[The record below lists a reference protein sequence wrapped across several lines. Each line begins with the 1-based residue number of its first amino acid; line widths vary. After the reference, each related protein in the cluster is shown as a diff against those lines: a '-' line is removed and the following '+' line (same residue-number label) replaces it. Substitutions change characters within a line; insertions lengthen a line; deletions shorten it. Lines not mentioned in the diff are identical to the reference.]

1 MIEDSP
7 EVRQQLRDHW
17 QSIGIDLV
25 KRGFQPEAVFESM
38 LTVGLAGYVELHGKD
53 ASAEW
58 LVAIARRLS
67 DQVKSEAEAMRE
79 ASGAT
84 KN

>member
-1 MIEDSP
+1 MP
-7 EVRQQLRDHW
+7 AVRAQLRDHW

-25 KRGFQPEAVFESM
+25 KRGFPPEAVFESM
-38 LTVGLAGYVELHGKD
+38 LTVGLAGLVELQGKD
-53 ASAEW
+53 AAAEW
-58 LVAIARRLS
+58 LLAVARRLS
-67 DQVKSEAEAMRE
+67 EQVKTEAEAMRE